1 MLQNRI
7 ANKSALLHTLSVSKL
22 FSLWVGLGFVL
33 FSYSSYANSFHSELR
48 SQTQNLPLEAEWCL
62 PIGDCI
68 LLEVADTAKEQK
80 IGLMGR
86 SSLLRG
92 TGMWFQFSPPQI
104 VRFWMHKTFIPL
116 DMIFFS
122 EGFIV
127 AIETD
132 LSACLFPP
140 CPKYGPNKLVD
151 GVVELAAGEVERLL
165 IEVGDSVDIKYKNIR
180 Y

>member
-7 ANKSALLHTLSVSKL
+7 ANKSALFCTLSFNKL
-22 FSLWVGLGFVL
+22 FPLWVGLGLVFL
-33 FSYSSYANSFHSELR
+33 NFPSFANSFHSELR
-48 SQTQNLPLEAEWCL
+48 SQYLPLEAEWCL

-68 LLEVADTAKEQK
+68 LLEVADTAEEQK

-86 SSLLRG
+86 PSLHLL

-104 VRFWMHKTFIPL
+104 VSFWMHKTFIPL

-132 LSACLFPP
+132 LPVCIFSP
-140 CPKYGPNKLVD
+140 CPKYGPNQLVD
-151 GVVELAAGEVERLL
+151 GVVELTAGEVERLS
-165 IEVGDSVDIKYKNIR
+165 IEVGDAVDIKYKKISF
-180 Y
+180 